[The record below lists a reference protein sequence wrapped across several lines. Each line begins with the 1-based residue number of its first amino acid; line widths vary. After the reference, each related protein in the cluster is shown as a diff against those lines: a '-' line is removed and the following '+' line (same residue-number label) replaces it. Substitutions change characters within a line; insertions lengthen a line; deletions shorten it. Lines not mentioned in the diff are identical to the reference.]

1 MTAMYLTQGLHRA
14 VQQFPEKP
22 ATLCAG
28 RTSSFREL
36 AERSSRVASLLQG
49 LDVRPGD
56 RVAIL
61 AHNSDCYV
69 ELLLGVW
76 WAGAVAAPVNTRWS
90 VTEIA
95 YSLSDC
101 GAAVL
106 VVDDAFLP
114 LVDAI
119 RAAAAVVRRVVHVGT
134 APRAEGIDCYEALVQ
149 SCEPATDVR
158 RGGEELAA
166 ILYTG
171 GTTGFPKGVMLSHAN
186 LWCGAVTRLAEMFSP
201 RDGVALL
208 VTPFFH
214 VSGLFRFVM
223 QLVLGASNVIEPQFR
238 PEAVVEAIERYGVT
252 DIVVVPS
259 MLQMLLDDP
268 AFDAGRLRNLQRLS
282 YGASPMPPALLDRA
296 MRALPHVGFCSSYGM
311 TETSGVVSVLGP
323 FTQAD
328 RKDMGEVTRS
338 VGRVG
343 LGAELRIVD
352 PDGRDLPP
360 GAVGEIVLRGVA
372 VMQGYWNKPAETAAA
387 LRDGWL
393 HTGDAGW
400 RDAAGHIYVVDRLK
414 DMVITGGENVYSAEV
429 EAALMAHPAVSAC
442 AVIGIPSALWGEAV
456 HAVIVLRP
464 GATSDGESLREHCRT
479 RLAGYKC
486 PKSFD
491 FVDSLPLSAAG
502 KILKTRLRDEYLSRA
517 TA

>member
-14 VQQFPEKP
+14 VQQAPEKP
-22 ATLCAG
+22 ATVCAG
-28 RTSSFREL
+28 RTRSFREL
-36 AERSSRVASLLQG
+36 AERAGRVAAMLQG
-49 LDVRPGD
+49 LDVRAGD

-61 AHNSDCYV
+61 AHNSDSDV
-69 ELLLGVW
+69 ELLLGIW
-76 WAGAVAAPVNTRWS
+76 WADAVAAPVNTRWS
-90 VTEIA
+90 AAEMA
-95 YSLSDC
+95 YSLTDC
-101 GAAVL
+101 GCALL
-106 VVDDAFLP
+106 VVDDTFLP
-114 LVDAI
+114 LVDSI
-119 RAAAAVVRRVVHVGT
+119 RAAAQVVRRVVHVGDGS
-134 APRAEGIDCYEALVQ
+134 RADGVLSYEALMQ
-149 SCEPATDVR
+149 SCEPVADAR
-158 RGGEELAA
+158 RGGNELAA

-186 LWCGAVTRLAEMFSP
+186 LWCGALTRLAEMFSP
-201 RDGVALL
+201 RDSVALL

-214 VSGLFRFVM
+214 VSGLFRLVM
-223 QLVLGASNVIEPQFR
+223 QLVLGASNIIEPQFR
-238 PEAVVEAIERYGVT
+238 PEAVVEAIERHGVT

-259 MLQMLLDDP
+259 MLQMLLDHP
-268 AFDAGRLRNLQRLS
+268 AFDAGRLGNLQRLS

-323 FTQAD
+323 FTEAD
-328 RKDMGEVTRS
+328 REGMGEVARS

-343 LGAELRIVD
+343 LGAELRIID
-352 PDGRDLPP
+352 TDGRDLPP

-400 RDAAGHIYVVDRLK
+400 RDEAGHIYVVDRLK

-429 EAALMAHPAVSAC
+429 EAALMSHPAVSAC
-442 AVIGIPSALWGEAV
+442 AVIGVPNALWGEAV

-464 GATSDGESLREHCRT
+464 GATSDGESLRDHCRT

-491 FVDSLPLSAAG
+491 FVESLPLSAAG
-502 KILKTRLRDEYLSRA
+502 KVLKTRLRDEYLSRA
-517 TA
+517 PA

>member
-1 MTAMYLTQGLHRA
+1 MYLTQGLHRA

-22 ATLCAG
+22 ATIYAG
-28 RTSSFREL
+28 KTHSFREL
-36 AERSSRVASLLQG
+36 AERAGRVAGMLQG
-49 LDVRPGD
+49 LDVRAGD

-61 AHNSDCYV
+61 AHNSDSYV
-69 ELLLGVW
+69 ELLLGIW

-95 YSLSDC
+95 YSLTDC
-101 GAAVL
+101 GSAVL

-119 RAAAAVVRRVVHVGT
+119 RAAAAVVRQVVHAGN
-134 APRAEGIDCYEALVQ
+134 ASHAEGLLSYEALLQ
-149 SCEPATDVR
+149 SCEPITDVR
-158 RGGEELAA
+158 RGGNELAA

-186 LWCGAVTRLAEMFSP
+186 LWCGALTRLAEMFSP
-201 RDGVALL
+201 RDSVALL

-223 QLVLGASNVIEPQFR
+223 QLVLGASNVMEPQFR
-238 PEAVVEAIERYGVT
+238 PETVIEAIERHGVT
-252 DIVVVPS
+252 DIVLVPS
-259 MLQMLLDDP
+259 MLQMLLDHP
-268 AFDAGRLRNLQRLS
+268 AFHAGRLRSLQRLS

-296 MRALPHVGFCSSYGM
+296 MHALPHVGFCSSYGM

-323 FTQAD
+323 FTEAD
-328 RKDMGEVTRS
+328 RKEMGEAVRS

-343 LGAELRIVD
+343 LGAELRIID
-352 PDGRDLPP
+352 SGGRDLPP
-360 GAVGEIVLRGVA
+360 GDVGEIVLRGVA
-372 VMQGYWNKPAETAAA
+372 VMQGYWNKPSETAAA

-393 HTGDAGW
+393 YTGDAGW
-400 RDAAGHIYVVDRLK
+400 RDDAGHIYVVDRLK

-442 AVIGIPSALWGEAV
+442 AVIGVPSALWGEAV
-456 HAVIVLRP
+456 HAVVILRP
-464 GATSDGESLREHCRT
+464 GATSDGESLRDHCRT

-486 PKSFD
+486 PKSFA
-491 FVDSLPLSAAG
+491 FVESLPLSAAG
-502 KILKTRLRDEYLSRA
+502 KVLKTRLRDEYLSRA
-517 TA
+517 TV

>member
-1 MTAMYLTQGLHRA
+1 
-14 VQQFPEKP
+14 
-22 ATLCAG
+22 
-28 RTSSFREL
+28 
-36 AERSSRVASLLQG
+36 
-49 LDVRPGD
+49 
-56 RVAIL
+56 
-61 AHNSDCYV
+61 
-69 ELLLGVW
+69 
-76 WAGAVAAPVNTRWS
+76 
-90 VTEIA
+90 
-95 YSLSDC
+95 
-101 GAAVL
+101 
-106 VVDDAFLP
+106 
-114 LVDAI
+114 
-119 RAAAAVVRRVVHVGT
+119 
-134 APRAEGIDCYEALVQ
+134 
-149 SCEPATDVR
+149 
-158 RGGEELAA
+158 
-166 ILYTG
+166 
-171 GTTGFPKGVMLSHAN
+171 MLSNAN

-238 PEAVVEAIERYGVT
+238 PEAVVEAIERHGVT

-259 MLQMLLDDP
+259 MLQMLLDDSV
-268 AFDAGRLRNLQRLS
+268 FDAGRLRNLQRLS

-296 MRALPHVGFCSSYGM
+296 MRALPHVGFCSSYGI

-323 FTQAD
+323 FTEAD
-328 RKDMGEVTRS
+328 RKGMGEVTRS

-343 LGAELRIVD
+343 LGAELRIID
-352 PDGRDLPP
+352 SDGRDLPA

-372 VMQGYWNKPAETAAA
+372 VMQGYWNKPAETATA

-400 RDAAGHIYVVDRLK
+400 RDDAGHIYVVDRLK

-442 AVIGIPSALWGEAV
+442 AVIGVPNALWGEAV
-456 HAVIVLRP
+456 HAIVVLRP
-464 GATSDGESLREHCRT
+464 GTTSDGESLREHCRT

-486 PKSFD
+486 PKSID

-502 KILKTRLRDEYLSRA
+502 KILKNRLRDEYLSRA

>member
-14 VQQFPEKP
+14 VQQAPEKT
-22 ATLCAG
+22 ATVYAG
-28 RTSSFREL
+28 NTRSFREL
-36 AERSSRVASLLQG
+36 ADRAGRVAAVLQG
-49 LDVRPGD
+49 LDIHAGD

-61 AHNSDCYV
+61 AHNSDRYV
-69 ELLLGVW
+69 ELLLGIW

-90 VTEIA
+90 VTEMA
-95 YSLSDC
+95 YSLADC
-101 GAAVL
+101 GPSVL
-106 VVDDAFLP
+106 VVDDTFLP
-114 LVDAI
+114 LADSI
-119 RAAAAVVRRVVHVGT
+119 RAAAAVVRRVVHIGD
-134 APRAEGIDCYEALVQ
+134 ASRAEEVLSYEALVQ
-149 SCEPATDVR
+149 SCEPVADVR
-158 RGGEELAA
+158 RGGDELAA
-166 ILYTG
+166 VLYTG

-186 LWCGAVTRLAEMFSP
+186 LCGGALTRLAEMFSP
-201 RDGVALL
+201 RDSVALL

-214 VSGLFRFVM
+214 VSGLFRLVT
-223 QLVLGASNVIEPQFR
+223 QLVLGASNVIEAQFR
-238 PEAVVEAIERYGVT
+238 PEDAIDAIERHGVT

-259 MLQMLLDDP
+259 MLQMLLDHP
-268 AFDAGRLRNLQRLS
+268 AFEAGRLRSLQRLS

-296 MRALPHVGFCSSYGM
+296 MHALPHVGFCSSYGM

-323 FTQAD
+323 FTEAD
-328 RKDMGEVTRS
+328 REEMGEVARS
-338 VGRVG
+338 VGRAG

-352 PDGRDLPP
+352 PDGRDVPT

-387 LRDGWL
+387 LREGWL

-400 RDAAGHIYVVDRLK
+400 RDDAGHIYVVDRLK

-429 EAALMAHPAVSAC
+429 EAALIAHPDVSAC
-442 AVIGIPSALWGEAV
+442 AVIGVPSVLWGEAV

-464 GATSDGESLREHCRT
+464 GTRSSGESLRDHCRT

-502 KILKTRLRDEYLSRA
+502 KVLKTRLRDEYLSRA
-517 TA
+517 SA